1 MCEGGLRVTLRI
13 YTADGTDGTAA
24 LSGAEARELAA
35 LADCSGA
42 LGGSMAFSV
51 EPRPGRL
58 RKVLTMEHRRE
69 FAAELARPSPGSG
82 RGDVFLFTEDDVLVS
97 LRGVLAMRAAAD
109 ELRAARDGHK
119 YVAGFNRFEV
129 GGGAAPT
136 EVLWENPYASDWSP
150 VAIGGALWL
159 MPRTVSK
166 KPRET
171 RGFSTLEASIS
182 VSLRPIRLLL
192 GPLIISARVLE
203 IWTQKSIASTRT
215 TSC

>member
-82 RGDVFLFTEDDVLVS
+82 RGDVFLFTEDDVLV
-97 LRGVLAMRAAAD
+97 RAESQPIQD
-109 ELRAARDGHK
+109 TFYSRVPERIFR
-119 YVAGFNRFEV
+119 
-129 GGGAAPT
+129 
-136 EVLWENPYASDWSP
+136 
-150 VAIGGALWL
+150 GALSGRR
-159 MPRTVSK
+159 RTTRSRGPAGPK

-171 RGFSTLEASIS
+171 SSI
-182 VSLRPIRLLL
+182 
-192 GPLIISARVLE
+192 
-203 IWTQKSIASTRT
+203 
-215 TSC
+215 